1 MLEEIVNPIFIVTL
15 GESTVGK
22 TAYIRKYVDGNY
34 GITLATIGFDIYKK
48 YCIRQ
53 IILSLNQGY
62 KDMELGVGLF
72 LYNDISLYQMEKELK

>member
-34 GITLATIGFDIYKK
+34 GITLATIGFDIYK
-48 YCIRQ
+48 
-53 IILSLNQGY
+53 
-62 KDMELGVGLF
+62 
-72 LYNDISLYQMEKELK
+72 